1 MRTGSGSLRHAAA
14 DAAVLTVTKMDQLG
28 TPFSWS
34 VLAVIAIAVAAAM
47 IIYSIYAVRKKDE
60 PDPSFS
66 EVGGTQK
73 QDWTRT
79 GKIDFRVP
87 ALESTSPQQLIL
99 RVEEKTIIEN
109 SMGDDVVQLRW
120 RLATLAEAKEVVVL
134 WNTHAFQ
141 NRPI

>member
-1 MRTGSGSLRHAAA
+1 
-14 DAAVLTVTKMDQLG
+14 MDQVG

-60 PDPSFS
+60 PDPSFN
-66 EVGGTQK
+66 EVSGTLK

-79 GKIDFRVP
+79 GKIDFRVA
-87 ALESTSPQQLIL
+87 ALESKSPQQLIL
-99 RVEEKTIIEN
+99 RVEEKKIIEN
-109 SMGDDVVQLRW
+109 SMGEDVVQLRW

-134 WNTHAFQ
+134 WNTHASK